1 MTLLPLHPPTH
12 THTHTRRN
20 AHRHYSPPGI
30 PRHTCS
36 RQIIKAIKQTFAVK
50 PREQERNSEAS
61 SLLCQILDQLD
72 IPRGNYMRPS
82 LASVLEI
89 LLVYFPL
96 SSSRRFASPVFIP
109 RLSVSLHPEVALSIA
124 WSGFISV
131 LLSGITWIGLN
142 WTGICIVFVYQ
153 HQRLWSVCFPSFSC
167 WCSSYSVLKARQ
179 TTHSDV
185 KFTRVHI
192 IITCYL
198 EASHFP
204 KDYYLHY
211 RWKLKIQYV
220 WKGLPFRP
228 M

>member
-1 MTLLPLHPPTH
+1 MGRTHTLTPPLHPHTAHEETQNDTTPPSPSH

-82 LASVLEI
+82 LASALEI

-109 RLSVSLHPEVALSIA
+109 RLSYVLKLLYPLPEVDLY
-124 WSGFISV
+124 V
-131 LLSGITWIGLN
+131 LLLGITWIGLN

-179 TTHSDV
+179 TTNSDLSSL
-185 KFTRVHI
+185 
-192 IITCYL
+192 L
-198 EASHFP
+198 EYILS
-204 KDYYLHY
+204 
-211 RWKLKIQYV
+211 
-220 WKGLPFRP
+220 LPVT
-228 M
+228 